1 MGWCA
6 VEVVGGTV
14 GGDLLRTGKSNAAWN
29 VTVRYILSAVNRR
42 VASVRA
48 AFMIHRTIRG
58 PTSDPL

>member
-1 MGWCA
+1 